1 MTYES
6 NMEGVIN
13 TLQVKLQAAANLS
26 AAMREIAL
34 QLLASNRNR
43 VHTDGLNTH
52 ENKIGQYSTKDT
64 LVGAKS
70 FRTKGGASK
79 AFTKSNRKKSDWAT
93 VKGHKLMVLQGG
105 YKAIRALDDD
115 FTGTVILKRTGK
127 MFKELSME
135 EKQGEW
141 IIGFPKNY
149 SSSLSYREMI
159 DNFEKKYS
167 CKIYGI
173 TDNDEKKIQ
182 EIIDRHIKQSING

>member
-1 MTYES
+1 MIFES
-6 NMEGVIN
+6 NMVNVAEALKDKLNKVVN
-13 TLQVKLQAAANLS
+13 TRQLQG
-26 AAMREIAL
+26 EIAL

-43 VHTDGLNTH
+43 IYRDGRNVN
-52 ENKIGQYSTKDT
+52 EDNIGSYSTKDT

-105 YKAIRALDDD
+105 YKAIRALDGD

-127 MFKELSME
+127 MLKELQLE

-141 IIGFPKNY
+141 LIGFPASY
-149 SSSLSYREMI
+149 SNSLSYKEMI
-159 DNFEKKYS
+159 SNFEKKYA
-167 CKIYGI
+167 CKIWGI
-173 TDNDEKKIQ
+173 TANDEKKIMA
-182 EIIDRHIKQSING
+182 IINRHIKQSLNG